1 MGKHISTIRWRQVE
15 LPGLHSSLT
24 ISNIVGFKD
33 PCDCRHGVSGSAI
46 IKSYPRTRTVGSA
59 RPTPHTM
66 QALTTTG
73 AMIDGRSNPRAGG
86 AHGATFARPAT
97 QAAQLPA
104 EALHTLELPGDA
116 MRRRVQGTTCSVNTS
131 GKGRACKG

>member
-1 MGKHISTIRWRQVE
+1 
-15 LPGLHSSLT
+15 
-24 ISNIVGFKD
+24 
-33 PCDCRHGVSGSAI
+33 
-46 IKSYPRTRTVGSA
+46 
-59 RPTPHTM
+59 M

-131 GKGRACKG
+131 GKGRACKGRACKREGRHSTGAPRSRAPRSNHHLTRQ